1 MFNEQEI
8 GALVN
13 IIATAREKKQ
23 GYRATVHIETAILNA
38 QNNPGLAD
46 GIELVA
52 AVAAKAGG
60 LQDGAAD
67 AFDWVANAAARI
79 ARELRAG

>member
-1 MFNEQEI
+1 MLNAQEI

-13 IIATAREKKQ
+13 IIATAREKNQ
-23 GYRATVHIETAILNA
+23 GYPATEHIDVAIVNA
-38 QNNPGLAD
+38 EVRPGLD
-46 GIELVA
+46 TSIELVA
-52 AVAAKAGG
+52 AVAAQAGG